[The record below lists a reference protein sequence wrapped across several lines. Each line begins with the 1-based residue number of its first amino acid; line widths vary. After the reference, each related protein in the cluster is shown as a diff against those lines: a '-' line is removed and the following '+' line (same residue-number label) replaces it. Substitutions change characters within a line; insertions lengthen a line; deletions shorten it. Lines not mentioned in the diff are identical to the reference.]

1 MSRLV
6 GGVLAVIASMLGS
19 GCFMIG
25 PDYQPPP
32 APLAPAWTVAD
43 EREIGRGAEPVSA
56 WWETLGDP
64 ILDELVERAYR
75 NNPSL
80 EAAGVRV
87 LEAQARR
94 GIAIGGLFPQ
104 TQQAAGRYERNVIS
118 ANRANAVPGTDRT
131 FGDLALGFD
140 AAWELDVWGKFR
152 RGIESAD
159 AELLASVANYDDV
172 LVSLLAEVAANY
184 VGLRTLEQQTRVSQE
199 NADIQR
205 RNYVIARDRAR
216 EGAASDL
223 DMAQAETIL
232 RDTESRIPDFQ
243 GRITQTEAILTALV
257 GEPPGT
263 IHGVLLGR
271 MAEIPSPQAQVV
283 VGMPADLLRRRPDVR
298 RSERLLAAQ
307 SAQIGVAKADL
318 LPSLALVGTIT
329 FDAEDAAKLFRGDSF
344 EGFGGPQFRWAI
356 LNYGRISN
364 NVRVQD
370 AGYQALVGDY
380 ENTVLRAQAEV
391 EGAAA
396 RYVGAI
402 RRAEL
407 LEESVAAA
415 QKAVDIVNLQY
426 REGATD
432 FTTVLVAQNALLDA
446 QSRLVTSQG
455 EVAATLIA
463 VYKALGGGWEVREG
477 ASFVSAD
484 TAAAMRARTRWG
496 SLLSETG
503 QERQRRQAQTGTER
517 DRGWVRWRAW
527 WPLW

>member
-1 MSRLV
+1 MTRLV
-6 GGVLAVIASMLGS
+6 GGVLAAIVSVLGS

-25 PDYQPPP
+25 PDYERPA
-32 APLAPAWTVAD
+32 APLAAGWTTN
-43 EREIGRGAEPVSA
+43 EREIGLGAEPVSA

-64 ILDELVERAYR
+64 ILDELVIRAYR

-104 TQQAAGRYERNVIS
+104 TQNAVGGYDRNVVS
-118 ANRANAVPGTDRT
+118 QNRATSVGRNT
-131 FGDLALGFD
+131 FGNLALGFD

-184 VGLRTLEQQTRVSQE
+184 VGLRTLEVQIQVAHE

-232 RDTESRIPDFQ
+232 RDTESRVPDFQ
-243 GRITQTEAILTALV
+243 GRITETEATLTALV
-257 GEPPGT
+257 GEPPGN
-263 IHGVLLGR
+263 IHGVLAGR
-271 MAEIPSPQAQVV
+271 TAEIPSPQAQVV

-298 RSERLLAAQ
+298 RAERVLAAQ

-318 LPSLALVGTIT
+318 LPSLALVGNIA
-329 FDAEDAAKLFRGDSF
+329 FDAEDAAKLFRADSI

-370 AGYQALVGDY
+370 ASYQALVGDY

-402 RRAEL
+402 RQADL
-407 LEESVAAA
+407 LGQSVTAA
-415 QKAVDIVNLQY
+415 QKAVDIVNQQY

-455 EVAATLIA
+455 TVATALVA

-477 ASFVSAD
+477 ASVVSED

-496 SLLSETG
+496 SMLSETG
-503 QERQRRQAQTGTER
+503 QDRQRRQAETGTEH
-517 DRGWVRWRAW
+517 DRGWFRWRAW

>member
-1 MSRLV
+1 VRD
-6 GGVLAVIASMLGS
+6 A
-19 GCFMIG
+19 
-25 PDYQPPP
+25 
-32 APLAPAWTVAD
+32 
-43 EREIGRGAEPVSA
+43 REVGRGAEPVSA

-64 ILDELVERAYR
+64 ILDELVARAYR
-75 NNPSL
+75 HNPSL

-104 TQQAAGRYERNVIS
+104 TQEAAGRYQRNVLS
-118 ANRANAVPGTDRT
+118 ENRANPVPNNT
-131 FGDLALGFD
+131 FGELALGFD

-159 AELLASVANYDDV
+159 AELLAQVASYDDV

-184 VGLRTLEQQTRVSQE
+184 VGLRALELQTRVAQE

-205 RNYVIARDRAR
+205 RNYVIARERAR

-223 DMAQAETIL
+223 DMAQAESIL

-243 GRITQTEAILTALV
+243 GRISQTEATLTALV
-257 GEPPGT
+257 GDAPGG
-263 IHGVLLGR
+263 IHTALAGR
-271 MAEIPSPQAQVV
+271 TAEIPSPQAQVV

-298 RSERLLAAQ
+298 RAERVLAAQ

-318 LPSLALVGTIT
+318 LPSLALVGSIA
-329 FDAEDAAKLFRGDSF
+329 FDAEDAAKLFRGDSI
-344 EGFGGPQFRWAI
+344 EGFGGPNFRWAI

-370 AGYQALVGDY
+370 ASYQALVGDY
-380 ENTVLRAQAEV
+380 ETTVLRAQAEV

-396 RYVGAI
+396 RYVGSI
-402 RRAEL
+402 RRAQL
-407 LEESVAAA
+407 LEQSVAAA

-432 FTTVLVAQNALLDA
+432 FTTVLVAQNALLDS

-455 EVAATLIA
+455 EVAAALIA

-477 ASFVSAD
+477 TSFVSDD

-496 SLLSETG
+496 ALLSETG
-503 QERQRRQAQTGTER
+503 QERQQRQAESGTER
-517 DRGWVRWRAW
+517 DRGWFRWRAW